1 MRLNVPLILLAS
13 AALLTGADFEPATTF
28 QASRILP
35 ATLVKGPHHT
45 VAETVT
51 AEGYYQ
57 VFQISSPYGDME
69 AEGRTVLRTRLGE
82 VDALARLDE
91 VSKTAVFVKAAGG
104 AMVNVGKGFVS
115 AVKDPEATVKG
126 IGGGIKRF
134 GVNLGRK
141 GKRAAQSAT
150 ADDEKSDQDEKSA
163 TAKAGDAA
171 GSAAQSVLGVNGAA
185 RRWAEKLKVDPY
197 TTNRILHD
205 ALVSIGRVDASGGIA
220 VKIVVP
226 IPMIVSTP
234 ATVGGLVW
242 GKDPEE
248 VRKVNEQRLAE
259 LGVSKAEASR
269 FFRHPDFTLTNQTR
283 FIAALH
289 AVKAKGSVDYV
300 AAAAESESERDALF
314 FVESAELLAGLHKT
328 EPVSAIL
335 EDSRALVAKVR
346 GDRAVALLPF
356 DYLRWT
362 PRLAQSASELATRA
376 RKELGAKSLDA
387 RLSGS
392 ASAAARKGLGAAGW
406 TLNERVSEGLR
417 TTPAD

>member
-1 MRLNVPLILLAS
+1 MKLKAPVILLAS
-13 AALLTGADFEPATTF
+13 ATLLTGADFEPPTTF

-35 ATLVKGPHHT
+35 ANLVKGPHHT

-57 VFQISSPYGDME
+57 VFQITSPYGDME
-69 AEGRTVLRTRLGE
+69 AEGRTVLRTRIGE

-91 VSKTAVFVKAAGG
+91 VSRTAVFVKAAGG
-104 AMVNVGKGFVS
+104 AMLDVGKGFVA
-115 AVKDPEATVKG
+115 AVKDPEATAKG

-134 GVNLGRK
+134 GINLGRQ
-141 GKRAAQSAT
+141 GRRAVQSAT
-150 ADDEKSDQDEKSA
+150 ADRKVTDEEDESA
-163 TAKAGDAA
+163 AAKAGNAA
-171 GSAAQSVLGVNGAA
+171 GGAALSVLGVNRAA

-197 TTNRILHD
+197 TSNRILHD
-205 ALVSIGRVDASGGIA
+205 ALVSIGKIDAAGGIA

-248 VRKVNEQRLAE
+248 VRKVNEQRLAD
-259 LGVSKAEASR
+259 LGVSKDDASR
-269 FFRHPDFTLTNQTR
+269 FFRNQDFTLTNQTR
-283 FIAALH
+283 FVAALH

-300 AAAAESESERDALF
+300 GAAAESENERDALF

-328 EPVSAIL
+328 RPVSAIL
-335 EDSRALVAKVR
+335 EDSRALVAKTR
-346 GDRAVALLPF
+346 GGRAVALLPF
-356 DYLRWT
+356 DSLRWT
-362 PRLAQSASELATRA
+362 ERLAQSASELATRA
-376 RKELGAKSLDA
+376 RKELGARSLEA

-406 TLNERVSEGLR
+406 TLRERFTEGLL
-417 TTPAD
+417 TAPAD